1 MFFGIYLVKLFYV
14 GKFNIFNIMVVM
26 IVVWS
31 KGIFLEM
38 IIKVVENLEFVEG
51 WLEVLD
57 LLLFIDLIIDYVYIV
72 DGMNKL
78 IDVV

>member
-57 LLLFIDLIIDYVYIV
+57 FLLFIDLIIDYVYIV